1 MSVAHSLCCPA
12 SESQFSLTFCLQ
24 YDVSLPLENYYKVV
38 ECLKERLAGKANMVV
53 GYGHIGDC
61 NIHVNVTTDGFSR
74 EVLDLIEP
82 FIFDY
87 AGVYN

>member
-1 MSVAHSLCCPA
+1 MHCHEECCPA
-12 SESQFSLTFCLQ
+12 GESWLSFTLSLQ

-38 ECLKERLAGKANMVV
+38 ECLKERLTGKASKVV

-61 NIHVNVTTDGFSR
+61 NIHVNVTSDGFSK
-74 EVLDLIEP
+74 EVLNLIEP

-87 AGVYN
+87 AGMCN